1 MGPGVCPIGARRAT
15 CLSQQATAELPKM
28 FVEHKTVLKALVHP
42 IPAAQE
48 KGRSGSERW
57 AERLVPY
64 VHPEE
69 VLYSAVMMTGN
80 DLRKT
85 PDVVAE

>member
-1 MGPGVCPIGARRAT
+1 
-15 CLSQQATAELPKM
+15 
-28 FVEHKTVLKALVHP
+28 VHP